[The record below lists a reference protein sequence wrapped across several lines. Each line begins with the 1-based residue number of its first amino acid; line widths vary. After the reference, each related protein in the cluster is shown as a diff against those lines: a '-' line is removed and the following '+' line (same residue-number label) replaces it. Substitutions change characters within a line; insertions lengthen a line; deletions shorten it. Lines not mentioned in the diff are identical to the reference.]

1 MPRLTFERELA
12 SLRESLVR
20 MGTLVE
26 SQIEAALDAL
36 RRRDGAAAEK
46 VRAQDQYLNDLFA
59 QIREQV
65 FMVIATQQPVARDLR
80 YLMGLQYIASEL
92 ERMGDY
98 AVRIARMTSTLVA
111 LPDRPLRAEFG
122 LMGDL
127 AIGQVHDILEAIID
141 QDVPRAREVASR
153 DNEVDRLWHRVFEE
167 LVKEIGEGKT
177 DNDGALRAVTLLLVA
192 HNLER
197 ISDRVTNVAEDI
209 VFWKPARW
217 SSWMTRPA
225 GNGSTGRV
233 LVVEDDEGIREMLKY
248 NLSSAGFSVNE
259 ASDGERPADRENFKA
274 RPDPPRPDAAR
285 DERLRLLPRAAKEQP
300 RTDHHD
306 HGQGR
311 RGRQDRR
318 PGAGRRR
325 LHHQTVFDS

>member
-46 VRAQDQYLNDLFA
+46 VRHEDQYLNELFR

-65 FMVIATQQPVARDLR
+65 FMVISTQQPVARDLR
-80 YLMGLQYIASEL
+80 YLMGIQYIATEL

-111 LPDRPLRAEFG
+111 LPDRQLRAEFG
-122 LMGDL
+122 LMGEL
-127 AIGQVHDILEAIID
+127 AIGQVHDILEALIN
-141 QDVPRAREVASR
+141 QNEPHAREVAGR
-153 DNEVDRLWHRVFEE
+153 DNEVDRLYHRVFED
-167 LVKEIGEGKT
+167 LVKEMGNGT
-177 DNDGALRAVTLLLVA
+177 DADGALRAVTLLLVA

-209 VFWKPARW
+209 VFLE
-217 SSWMTRPA
+217 S
-225 GNGSTGRV
+225 GQ
-233 LVVEDDEGIREMLKY
+233 VVELG
-248 NLSSAGFSVNE
+248 
-259 ASDGERPADRENFKA
+259 
-274 RPDPPRPDAAR
+274 
-285 DERLRLLPRAAKEQP
+285 
-300 RTDHHD
+300 
-306 HGQGR
+306 
-311 RGRQDRR
+311 
-318 PGAGRRR
+318 
-325 LHHQTVFDS
+325 